1 MGNVIKYD
9 EYVNNRERINE
20 SPEAS
25 VFVICDYLTYA
36 VKHINLSNL
45 EPKDQEDLV
54 NVMDGVLNG
63 LKELLNNNDIQ
74 GNKFYCFNPEFSG
87 RSEIGKQG

>member
-9 EYVNNRERINE
+9 EYANNRESINE

-25 VFVICDYLTYA
+25 VFVMCDYLTYA
-36 VKHINLSNL
+36 VKHINLANIDPG
-45 EPKDQEDLV
+45 EQKDLV
-54 NVMDGVLNG
+54 DAMDGVLNG
-63 LKELLNNNDIQ
+63 LKDLLNNNDIQ

-87 RSEIGKQG
+87 RSEVNKQG

>member
-1 MGNVIKYD
+1 MGSVINYD
-9 EYVNNRERINE
+9 EYANNRESINE

-25 VFVICDYLTYA
+25 IFVMCDYLTYA
-36 VKHINLSNL
+36 VKHINLSSL
-45 EPKDQEDLV
+45 EPDNQEELV
-54 NVMDGVLNG
+54 DAMDGVLRG

-87 RSEIGKQG
+87 RNEIKKQG